1 MGRFMFSFEFKKQ
14 AIKDLKKLPKL
25 VQEEI
30 LKKLNFYLS
39 SDKPLSFAHRLI
51 NHEIGEYRFRM
62 GNYRVIFDVLD
73 EKIIILTIGHRR
85 DIYK

>member
-1 MGRFMFSFEFKKQ
+1 MYSLEFKKQ
-14 AIKDLKKLPKL
+14 AIKDLKKLPKP

-30 LKKLNFYLS
+30 LKKLDFYLS
-39 SDKPLSFAHRLI
+39 ANKPLFFATRLI
-51 NHEIGEYRFRM
+51 NYELGEYRFRV
-62 GNYRVIFDVLD
+62 GNYRVIFDVFE